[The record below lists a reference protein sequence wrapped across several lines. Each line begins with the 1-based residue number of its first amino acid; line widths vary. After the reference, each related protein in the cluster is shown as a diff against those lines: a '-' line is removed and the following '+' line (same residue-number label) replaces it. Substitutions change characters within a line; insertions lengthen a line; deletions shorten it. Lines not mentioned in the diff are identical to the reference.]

1 MRNKVLIFT
10 LVGVLA
16 SGTGSVFGCEYIKGE
31 TKFKDYADCRYG
43 PENVIVVDLPESS
56 GWEQC
61 VYHLQPFRP
70 ETLLAI
76 TKVKDG
82 KEVLSVSDR
91 GQIGNPCYLNKQQC
105 DKALKA
111 YWEAHPE

>member
-1 MRNKVLIFT
+1 MRNRALIYT
-10 LVGVLA
+10 LVGLFA
-16 SGTGSVFGCEYIKGE
+16 TGTGTLFACEYKAGE
-31 TKFKDYADCRYG
+31 TLFKDYADCRYG
-43 PENVIVVDLPESS
+43 KENVLVVDLPQGS

-61 VYHLQPFRP
+61 IYHLQAFRP

-76 TKVKDG
+76 TKMKDG

-91 GQIGNPCYLNKQQC
+91 GQIGNPCYLNKQAC

-111 YWEAHPE
+111 YWDANP

>member
-1 MRNKVLIFT
+1 VKNRALIYT
-10 LVGVLA
+10 LVGLLA
-16 SGTGSVFGCEYIKGE
+16 TGTGSVFACDYTAGE

-43 PENVIVVDLPESS
+43 PDNVLVVDLPESS
-56 GWEQC
+56 SWEQC
-61 VYHLQPFRP
+61 IYHLQAFRP

-76 TKVKDG
+76 TMVKDG
-82 KEVLSVSDR
+82 QEVLSVSKR

-111 YWEAHPE
+111 YWDANP

>member
-1 MRNKVLIFT
+1 MKNKALICT
-10 LVGVLA
+10 LAGLLA
-16 SGTGSVFGCEYIKGE
+16 ATAGPVFGCEYKAGE

-43 PENVIVVDLPESS
+43 AENIVVVDLPKSS

-61 VYHLQPFRP
+61 IYHLQAFRP

-111 YWEAHPE
+111 YWEAHPD